1 VFLNNEILPFAF
13 GSCTSGRVHTVDK
26 LIGGI
31 SARQINGE
39 SPKQRHAV
47 AKDGE
52 VFNGRA
58 CGRRVRDAR
67 GIYRLLQTRVRRLVA
82 N

>member
-1 VFLNNEILPFAF
+1 VFLNNEVRPFAF
-13 GSCTSGRVHTVDK
+13 GSCRNGRVHTADK
-26 LIGGI
+26 LVGLLSATRLIGD
-31 SARQINGE
+31 
-39 SPKQRHAV
+39 SPKQRNAV

-52 VFNGRA
+52 VFNGRV

-67 GIYRLLQTRVRRLVA
+67 AIYRLLQTRVRRFVA